1 MDFISSKLN
10 GKLKIHP
17 CVRLHP
23 ARAIGLSHTEITTRV
38 SATIYTNQRV
48 KKMQTFQKQDRK
60 IEPISEEH
68 KYMIALMRQPKE
80 LIGYQDENIRRFTGG
95 STRPQHI

>member
-1 MDFISSKLN
+1 MK
-10 GKLKIHP
+10 KETYHKKKEEKM
-17 CVRLHP
+17 
-23 ARAIGLSHTEITTRV
+23 ARTKNRI
-38 SATIYTNQRV
+38 
-48 KKMQTFQKQDRK
+48 KKMQPFQQQDRR

-95 STRPQHI
+95 STRP

>member
-1 MDFISSKLN
+1 MKDKPYHKKKEDKMSK
-10 GKLKIHP
+10 
-17 CVRLHP
+17 
-23 ARAIGLSHTEITTRV
+23 ARNRI
-38 SATIYTNQRV
+38 